1 MHPMLKP
8 ALRRGWRD
16 RNTVQFGMTPA
27 QALTLGP
34 VDTATGSLLELLD
47 GTRGM
52 ELLREEGR
60 RMELPDG
67 HVDRLVRRLSR
78 AGLLDDSRGGGPAA
92 DALRGRPE
100 VLDRLRPDWASLG
113 LTTAGPGD
121 PLRALAARRSMRV
134 QVRGVGRV
142 GAVVAAL
149 LSAAGVGEVEVRD
162 VGRVE
167 PWDVAPGGLPAEAVG
182 ERREEAARRV
192 VRRCAPDRPPRGTA
206 RSPLAEDVTG
216 HSLVVLAPRDDVAVH
231 APDPVTAEPLLAS
244 GTPTSMPGWWRAP
257 VWSVHWSFPAR
268 RRAPAA
274 SRRTGSTGTR
284 RGRGSWPSGARAG
297 SAGWAPATSHWPRPS
312 RGSPPPMRWPSS
324 TDGSR
329 PPRAPAGRSPCR
341 SCTGSRGPSCRIA
354 AVRAGPRTPAR
365 TRVREARRKVR
376 ENTPP
381 PTGVARDNGRARAVE
396 GVAPSGGRGAAGQGP
411 GGRMSDLPRKAVTRT
426 AKLAALPLGFAGR
439 ATWGL
444 GKRIVGES
452 AELVGRELQQRT
464 ADQLFKVLGE
474 LKGGAMKFGQA
485 LSVFESAL
493 PEEVAGPYRA
503 ALTKLQEA
511 APPMPTRTVHAVL
524 EERLGKDWQE
534 LFRTFDDK
542 PAAAASIGQVHRA
555 VWHDGREVAVKV
567 QYPGAGEALL
577 SDLNQ
582 LSRFARLLGPLI
594 PGMDVKPLIT
604 ELKDRVSEELDYGL
618 EAQAQRAHAEEF
630 AGDPDVVVPD
640 VVHQCDQVLV
650 TEWIDGTPL
659 SEVIADGTEEQ
670 RDRAGQLLARFLFSG
685 PARTGLL
692 HADPHPGN
700 FRLLPGGPGGEDDW
714 RLGVLDFGT
723 VDRLPGG
730 LPSPSARRCG

>member
-1 MHPMLKP
+1 
-8 ALRRGWRD
+8 
-16 RNTVQFGMTPA
+16 
-27 QALTLGP
+27 
-34 VDTATGSLLELLD
+34 
-47 GTRGM
+47 
-52 ELLREEGR
+52 
-60 RMELPDG
+60 
-67 HVDRLVRRLSR
+67 
-78 AGLLDDSRGGGPAA
+78 
-92 DALRGRPE
+92 
-100 VLDRLRPDWASLG
+100 
-113 LTTAGPGD
+113 
-121 PLRALAARRSMRV
+121 
-134 QVRGVGRV
+134 
-142 GAVVAAL
+142 
-149 LSAAGVGEVEVRD
+149 
-162 VGRVE
+162 
-167 PWDVAPGGLPAEAVG
+167 
-182 ERREEAARRV
+182 
-192 VRRCAPDRPPRGTA
+192 
-206 RSPLAEDVTG
+206 
-216 HSLVVLAPRDDVAVH
+216 
-231 APDPVTAEPLLAS
+231 
-244 GTPTSMPGWWRAP
+244 
-257 VWSVHWSFPAR
+257 
-268 RRAPAA
+268 
-274 SRRTGSTGTR
+274 
-284 RGRGSWPSGARAG
+284 
-297 SAGWAPATSHWPRPS
+297 
-312 RGSPPPMRWPSS
+312 
-324 TDGSR
+324 
-329 PPRAPAGRSPCR
+329 
-341 SCTGSRGPSCRIA
+341 
-354 AVRAGPRTPAR
+354 
-365 TRVREARRKVR
+365 
-376 ENTPP
+376 
-381 PTGVARDNGRARAVE
+381 
-396 GVAPSGGRGAAGQGP
+396 
-411 GGRMSDLPRKAVTRT
+411 MSDLPRKAVTRT

-511 APPMPTRTVHAVL
+511 APPMPTRTVHGVL
-524 EERLGKDWQE
+524 AERLGEDWQE

-582 LSRFARLLGPLI
+582 LSRFARLLGPLV

-659 SEVIADGTEEQ
+659 SEVIADGTDEQ

-730 LPSPSARRCG
+730 LPAPIGEALRMTLDGEAEAVYEMLCAEGFVKESVALDPDAVLDYLEPIIEPARAEAFTFTRGWMRSQAARIADVRSPAHQLARQLNLPPAYLLIHRVTLSTIGVLCQLGATVRLRDELEDWLPEFVAGEPGEEEEEAAQA

>member
-1 MHPMLKP
+1 
-8 ALRRGWRD
+8 
-16 RNTVQFGMTPA
+16 
-27 QALTLGP
+27 
-34 VDTATGSLLELLD
+34 
-47 GTRGM
+47 
-52 ELLREEGR
+52 
-60 RMELPDG
+60 
-67 HVDRLVRRLSR
+67 
-78 AGLLDDSRGGGPAA
+78 
-92 DALRGRPE
+92 
-100 VLDRLRPDWASLG
+100 
-113 LTTAGPGD
+113 
-121 PLRALAARRSMRV
+121 
-134 QVRGVGRV
+134 
-142 GAVVAAL
+142 
-149 LSAAGVGEVEVRD
+149 
-162 VGRVE
+162 
-167 PWDVAPGGLPAEAVG
+167 
-182 ERREEAARRV
+182 
-192 VRRCAPDRPPRGTA
+192 
-206 RSPLAEDVTG
+206 
-216 HSLVVLAPRDDVAVH
+216 
-231 APDPVTAEPLLAS
+231 
-244 GTPTSMPGWWRAP
+244 
-257 VWSVHWSFPAR
+257 
-268 RRAPAA
+268 
-274 SRRTGSTGTR
+274 
-284 RGRGSWPSGARAG
+284 
-297 SAGWAPATSHWPRPS
+297 
-312 RGSPPPMRWPSS
+312 
-324 TDGSR
+324 
-329 PPRAPAGRSPCR
+329 
-341 SCTGSRGPSCRIA
+341 
-354 AVRAGPRTPAR
+354 
-365 TRVREARRKVR
+365 
-376 ENTPP
+376 
-381 PTGVARDNGRARAVE
+381 
-396 GVAPSGGRGAAGQGP
+396 
-411 GGRMSDLPRKAVTRT
+411 MSDLPRKAVTRT

-511 APPMPTRTVHAVL
+511 APPMPTRTVHGVL
-524 EERLGKDWQE
+524 KERLGEDWQE
-534 LFRTFDDK
+534 LFQSFDDK

-582 LSRFARLLGPLI
+582 LSRFARLLGPLV
-594 PGMDVKPLIT
+594 PGMDVKPLII

-640 VVHQCDQVLV
+640 VVHQSDQVLV
-650 TEWIDGTPL
+650 TEWMDGTPL
-659 SEVIADGTEEQ
+659 SEVIADGTEAQ

-730 LPSPSARRCG
+730 LPAPIGEALRMTLDGEAEAVYEMLCAEGFVKESVELDPDAVLDYLSPIIEPARLEAFTFTRGWMRGQAARIADVRSPAHQLAKQLNLPPAYLLIHRVTLSTIGVLCQLGATVRLREELEDWLPGFVPAEPGEEEEAAQA